1 MKSIKKIILPLAM
14 AAFFMAF
21 CGSTALKAQIYAPEG
36 LNMPGSWDDWNNPP
50 QNLVLA
56 GSSQTSGGL
65 VQLLELETP
74 IYQTIFSVSDNGGDI
89 LPGDHEFKFTSGPI
103 DNIWQNQWSDVTVEL
118 NTIQEFVYNGVGENS
133 SISLNNG
140 KSYVMN
146 YKNTGYENTSVIFM
160 ELSAMPVSIL
170 NVAQSPMLPNS
181 SDVVSVFVD
190 LSDAPS
196 TEEKFYIQYSS
207 NGWTSSDYIEMTP
220 SGTQLLAEI
229 PSFEDGVE
237 VEYDIFST
245 ISTNPN
251 TNRDLMTIHF
261 DNNSGNHYSYEVGEE
276 LSCGSSLSLI
286 GTDPAFPMTE
296 TSLLITFNAEL
307 GNAGLA
313 GYEGDIY
320 VHTGVITNLSTS
332 QSDWKYVKT
341 AWGENTPETRLTRL
355 DADLYE
361 LSISNARAY
370 YEVPQGEDILEL
382 ALVFR
387 SDEPVGDNYL
397 EGKTADNQD
406 LFVTIYKDEL
416 NVKITYPS
424 SNSPLVSPNT
434 LVPVCVSAIQS
445 QHIELFLGDSLM
457 NTTADESIVF
467 GLNTANLSS
476 GSHWLI
482 AKASTGKEE
491 VLDSVMIFLRGNQVI
506 EELPAG
512 MKAGI
517 NYLDE
522 QSVTLVLHDPS
533 KAKDFAF
540 VIGDFNNWNINEQA
554 YMKRNVNGDYYWI
567 TIDGLTAGEEYA
579 YQYYIDGELTLADAY
594 CEKILDPWNDKYIPE
609 TTYPNLKAYPA
620 GKTTGMVSVLETGQ
634 EAYDWNIE
642 NFTPVAI
649 NETQS
654 NLIIYEL
661 LIRDFVGDQRIAS
674 VMDSLDY
681 LKNLGVTAI
690 ELMPVQEFE
699 GNDSWGYN
707 PAFYFA
713 PDKAYGTKND
723 YKAFIDACHQ
733 RGIAV
738 ILDVVYNHSF
748 GQSPLVLM
756 YWDGANN
763 MPATNNAYYNQS
775 PTHPY
780 SPGYDFNHE
789 SYHTQD
795 FVKRSL
801 QFWMEE
807 YKIDG
812 FRFDLSKGF
821 TQNYTGDDVASWN
834 QYDGGRIYRLTDYYN
849 FIKSVDPDTYVILE
863 HLSDN
868 DEQKELAN
876 SGMLLWGVMTSEFK
890 QVSMGWESSSNYDW
904 AYYSDRGF
912 TYPNLIPFME
922 SHDEERLMYENL
934 TYGNEYGDYSVKDLS
949 TALNRQQGMAMLYY
963 MVPGPKMIW
972 QFGELGYDYSINHCP
987 DGSVSEDC
995 RTSQKP
1001 IEWEYFNEIDRQ
1013 EVYQSYAAM
1022 AKLKTSQEAFM
1033 YGEFGKDLNGMVK
1046 RAWLT
1051 HSTLNICAGFNMDV
1065 TTQNAT
1071 PGFHH
1076 DGTWYNYFTGESIE
1090 VSGGYS
1096 MDLEAGEF
1104 YLFTDQN
1111 LGKPYVSL
1119 TMKVLRE
1126 EDSTPIA
1133 QASVSLQGFG
1143 TTTTNAQGE
1152 AYFLPSSNQNYS
1164 YEVISGSQKAS
1175 GNINIGESNK
1185 VETIYLINADALAEL
1200 EETQILVYP
1209 NPTSENF
1216 IIENADGFQLQIY
1229 SLEGQLLLEKSNL
1242 NSMESINLKKWP
1254 AGIYLLYFKNDV
1266 SFFSQKLIKK

>member
-1 MKSIKKIILPLAM
+1 MTKTIFQLVIGLLLLLIFS
-14 AAFFMAF
+14 
-21 CGSTALKAQIYAPEG
+21 SVNVNAQIYAPEG
-36 LNMPGSWDDWNNPP
+36 INMPGSWDDWNNPP

-56 GSSQTSGGL
+56 GFAQTSGGQ
-65 VQLLELETP
+65 VQLVELENP

-89 LPGDHEFKFTSGPI
+89 LPGNHEFKFTSGPL
-103 DNIWQNQWSDVTVEL
+103 DNIWQNQWSGTAVEL
-118 NTIQEFVYNGVGENS
+118 NSIQEFTYDASGGIGNS
-133 SISLNNG
+133 SITLNNQRY
-140 KSYVMN
+140 YVMN
-146 YKNTGYENTSVIFM
+146 YENTGYENTSVVFM
-160 ELSAMPVSIL
+160 ELSQMPVQLL
-170 NVAQSPMLPNS
+170 NVIQSPMLPS
-181 SDVVSVFVD
+181 PSDLVNIDVD
-190 LSDAPS
+190 LSENPTA
-196 TEEKFYIQYSS
+196 EEQFYIHYTTNAWSS
-207 NGWTSSDYIEMTP
+207 SSYIAMTTSGSQAMA
-220 SGTQLLAEI
+220 QI
-229 PSFEDGVE
+229 PAFADNTE
-237 VEYDIFST
+237 VEYDVFST
-245 ISTNPN
+245 ISTDPN
-251 TNRDLMTIHF
+251 SDRNLMTIRI
-261 DNNSGNHYSYEVGEE
+261 DNNSGNHYSYEVGAE

-286 GTDPAFPMTE
+286 GTEPAFPME
-296 TSLLITFNAEL
+296 EAPLVITFNAEL

-313 GYEGDIY
+313 GYVGEVY
-320 VHTGVITNLSTS
+320 VHTGVVTNLSTG

-341 AWGENTPETRLTRL
+341 TWGENTPETKLTRL

-361 LSISNARAY
+361 LSIANPRTY
-370 YEVPQGEDILEL
+370 YDVPQGEEILEL

-387 SDEPVGDNYL
+387 SDEPVGDSYL

-406 LFVTIYKDEL
+406 VFVTIYQDEL

-424 SNSPLVSPNT
+424 SNQPLVSPNS
-434 LVPVCVSAIQS
+434 LIPVCVSALQS
-445 QHIELFLGDSLM
+445 TQIKLFLDDSLL
-457 NTTADESIVF
+457 NSTTDESIVF
-467 GLNTANLSS
+467 GLNTSSLSG

-482 AKASTGKEE
+482 AKAFTGNQEM
-491 VLDSVMIFLRGNQVI
+491 LDSVMIFLRGDQVI
-506 EELPAG
+506 EELPPG
-512 MKAGI
+512 MQAGI
-517 NYLDE
+517 NYLDDN
-522 QSVTLVLHDPS
+522 SVTLVLHDPS

-540 VIGDFNNWNINEQA
+540 VIGDFNDWNISEDG
-554 YMKRNVNGDYYWI
+554 YMKRNANGDYYWI
-567 TIDGLTAGEEYA
+567 TIDGLTPGEEYA

-634 EAYDWNIE
+634 EQYDWNIE
-642 NFTPVAI
+642 DFTPVAI

-681 LKNLGVTAI
+681 LKNLGITAI

-723 YKAFIDACHQ
+723 YKAFVDACHQ

-763 MPATNNAYYNQS
+763 MPSTNSAYYNQS

-789 SYHTQD
+789 SGHTQE

-821 TQNYTGDDVASWN
+821 TQNYTGDDVGSWN
-834 QYDGGRIYRLTDYYN
+834 QYDGNRIGILTNYYN

-904 AYYSDRGF
+904 AYYTDRGF

-934 TYGNEYGDYSVKDLS
+934 SYGNEYGDYSVKDLS
-949 TALNRQQGMAMLYY
+949 TSLKRQQGMAVLYY

-1001 IEWEYFNEIDRQ
+1001 IEWEYFNDIERQ

-1022 AKLKTSQEAFM
+1022 GHLKTSQEAFM
-1033 YGEFGKDLNGMVK
+1033 YGNFGKDLSGKIK
-1046 RAWLT
+1046 RAWLSHT
-1051 HSTLNICAGFNMDV
+1051 SLNVCAGFNMDV
-1065 TTQNAT
+1065 TTQNAI
-1071 PGFHH
+1071 PGFQH
-1076 DGTWYNYFTGESIE
+1076 DGTWYNYFTGESID

-1096 MDLEAGEF
+1096 LDLGAGEF

-1133 QASVSLQGFG
+1133 NASVSLQGFG
-1143 TTTTNAQGE
+1143 ITTTNEQGE
-1152 AYFLPSSNQNYS
+1152 AYFLPSSNQNYD
-1164 YEVISGSQKAS
+1164 YEVKSGSQKAS
-1175 GNINIGESNK
+1175 GTINLEESDQ
-1185 VETIYLINADALAEL
+1185 VETVYLVNADALEEL
-1200 EETQILVYP
+1200 GEHTISVYP
-1209 NPTSENF
+1209 NPTNEQL
-1216 IIENADGFQLQIY
+1216 IIENAYGFQLQIY
-1229 SLEGQLLLEKSNL
+1229 SLEGQLLLEKSSL
-1242 NSMESINLKKWP
+1242 NTMESISLEEWP
-1254 AGIYLLYFKNDV
+1254 AGIYLLYFKDAHH
-1266 SFFSQKLIKK
+1266 FYSQKLIKK

>member
-1 MKSIKKIILPLAM
+1 MKEIKLQIVISLLLILTI
-14 AAFFMAF
+14 
-21 CGSTALKAQIYAPEG
+21 SVTNAQIYAPEG
-36 LNMPGSWDDWNNPP
+36 LNMPGSWDEWNNPP

-56 GSSQTSGGL
+56 GSSQTTGGL
-65 VQLLELETP
+65 VQLVELETP

-89 LPGDHEFKFTSGPI
+89 FPGDHEFKFTSGPI

-118 NTIQEFVYNGVGENS
+118 NTIQEFVYNGVGDNS
-133 SISLNNG
+133 YISLTNG

-146 YKNTGYENTSVIFM
+146 YENTGYENTRVVFM
-160 ELSAMPVSIL
+160 ELSNVPVQIVNL
-170 NVAQSPMLPNS
+170 TQSPMMPS
-181 SDVVSVFVD
+181 STDAVNISVD
-190 LSDAPS
+190 LSDYPS
-196 TEEKFYIQYSS
+196 AEEKFYVHYTS
-207 NGWTSSDYIEMTP
+207 NAWTSSSYITMTI
-220 SGTQLLAEI
+220 SGSLAIAEI
-229 PSFEDGVE
+229 PAFADGTE
-237 VEYDIFST
+237 VEFDVFSS
-245 ISTNPN
+245 ISSNPN
-251 TNRDLMTIHF
+251 SDRDLMTIRS
-261 DNNSGNHYSYEVGEE
+261 DNNNGNHYSYEVGAE

-286 GTDPAFPMTE
+286 GTEPAFPMDE
-296 TSLLITFNAEL
+296 EALVITFNAEL
-307 GNAGLA
+307 GNASLA
-313 GYEGDIY
+313 GYDGEVY

-341 AWGENTPETRLTRL
+341 AWGENTPETKLSRL
-355 DADLYE
+355 DNDLYE
-361 LSISNARAY
+361 LNIANPRAY
-370 YEVPQGEDILEL
+370 YDVPHGEEILEL

-387 SDEPVGDNYL
+387 SDEPVNGDSYL

-406 LFVTIYKDEL
+406 VFVEIYQEEL
-416 NVKITYPS
+416 NVKITYPTAQQ
-424 SNSPLVSPNT
+424 PLVSPNS
-434 LVPVCVSAIQS
+434 LVPVCVSALQAD
-445 QHIELFLGDSLM
+445 QIELLLDDSLM
-457 NTTADESIVF
+457 NTTTDESIVF
-467 GLNTANLSS
+467 GLNTSDLSG
-476 GSHWLI
+476 GSHWII
-482 AKASTGKEE
+482 AKATAGKE
-491 VLDSVMIFLRGNQVI
+491 VVIDSVMIFLRGNQVI
-506 EELPAG
+506 EELPEG
-512 MKAGI
+512 MQAGI
-517 NYLDE
+517 NYIDDN
-522 QSVTLVLHDPS
+522 SVTLVLHDPS

-540 VIGDFNNWNINEQA
+540 VIGDFNNWNINEEA

-567 TIDGLTAGEEYA
+567 TIDGLSPGEEYA

-594 CEKILDPWNDKYIPE
+594 CEKVLDPWNDKYIPE

-620 GKTTGMVSVLETGQ
+620 GKTTGIVSVLETGQ
-634 EAYDWNIE
+634 EKYDWKIE
-642 NFTPVAI
+642 DFTPVAI

-661 LIRDFVGDQRIAS
+661 LVRDFVGDQRIAS

-707 PAFYFA
+707 PSFYFA

-723 YKAFIDACHQ
+723 YKAFVDACHE

-763 MPATNNAYYNQS
+763 MPTENSAYYNQS

-789 SYHTQD
+789 SGHTQE

-821 TQNYTGDDVASWN
+821 TQNYTGDDVGSWN
-834 QYDGGRIYRLTDYYN
+834 QYDGSRIYRLTDYYN
-849 FIKSVDPDTYVILE
+849 FIKSVDSDTYVILE

-876 SGMLLWGVMTSEFK
+876 SGMLLWGVMTEEFK
-890 QVSMGWESSSNYDW
+890 QVSMGWESSSAYDW
-904 AYYSDRGF
+904 AYYTDRGF

-934 TYGNEYGDYSVKDLS
+934 TYGNEYNGYSVKDLS
-949 TALNRQQGMAMLYY
+949 TALNRQEGMAMLYY
-963 MVPGPKMIW
+963 MVPGPKMLW

-1001 IEWEYFNEIDRQ
+1001 IEWEYFNDVDRQ
-1013 EVYQSYAAM
+1013 KVYQSYAAM

-1033 YGEFGKDLNGMVK
+1033 YGEFGKDLNGKIK

-1051 HSTLNICAGFNMDV
+1051 HSSLNICAGFNLDV
-1065 TTQNAT
+1065 VTQNAT

-1090 VSGGYS
+1090 VNGDYNL
-1096 MDLEAGEF
+1096 DLEAGEF

-1111 LGKPYVSL
+1111 LGKPFVSL

-1126 EDSTPIA
+1126 EDDTPIA
-1133 QASVSLQGFG
+1133 NASVSLQGFG
-1143 TTTTNAQGE
+1143 TTMTNAQGE
-1152 AYFLPSSNQNYS
+1152 AYFVPSSNQNYDYTAS
-1164 YEVISGSQKAS
+1164 LASQKATGS
-1175 GNINIGESNK
+1175 ISLGESDQVK
-1185 VETIYLINADALAEL
+1185 TIYLTNVDAVNEL
-1200 EETQILVYP
+1200 DQLIDIYP
-1209 NPTSENF
+1209 NPTNNF
-1216 IIENADGFQLQIY
+1216 LLVQTSKKRQA
-1229 SLEGQLLLEKSNL
+1229 QLLSIAGQVIRVYQLNAGSNTL
-1242 NSMESINLKKWP
+1242 NLKEMP
-1254 AGIYLLYFKNDV
+1254 RGVYFLKFENGRIFNIQKIIKN
-1266 SFFSQKLIKK
+1266 